1 MKFELRITSPANRD
15 LTQQGKY
22 LAERNAVIA
31 RRFLAAVRLSCERL
45 RANPDLGEVWSDGDP
60 RDGIVRCWCVRGFEK
75 YVIYYRVISASIQI
89 LRVLHS
95 AQDAEQE
102 VGS

>member
-15 LTQQGKY
+15 LAQQGKY
-22 LAERNAVIA
+22 LAERNAAVA

-45 RANPDLGEVWSDGDP
+45 RTTPDVGESWSESDP
-60 RDGIVRCWCVRGFEK
+60 HADIVRCWCVRGFEK
-75 YVIYYRVISASIQI
+75 YVIYCRVISASIQNV
-89 LRVLHS
+89 RVLHS